1 MCLVCFLK
9 QKKKKNS
16 TSPLLYLT
24 KKKKKKK
31 LLRVHLGTTYLSE
44 TENFF
49 TESTADK
56 TKN

>member
-9 QKKKKNS
+9 KKKKNS

-24 KKKKKKK
+24 KKKKK
-31 LLRVHLGTTYLSE
+31 LLRVHLGTVYLSE

>member
-9 QKKKKNS
+9 KKKKKF
-16 TSPLLYLT
+16 YLSSSLSNQ
-24 KKKKKKK
+24 KKKKK
-31 LLRVHLGTTYLSE
+31 LWRVHLGTAYLSE